1 MCIRDSLNI
10 NCGFFLHRRTSGRF
24 TSVASSTRTACPR
37 NSGRT
42 RCGTWSGIFLH
53 FRLCWLCFT
62 CFGLFREL
70 VLCHKPSF
78 RSFFF
83 GVSALVLIFLPV
95 LVGFVIW
102 DGFFVPRVPWVR
114 SFVTVPFLFLV
125 FPMIFSCSYLG
136 PFIFVGFTFSS
147 RLLFCIILL
156 CCLLYTSPSP
166 RDA

>member
-1 MCIRDSLNI
+1 MAEPVGDLPPLPPAPEP
-10 NCGFFLHRRTSGRF
+10 FFSRTG
-24 TSVASSTRTACPR
+24 
-37 NSGRT
+37 GRT
-42 RCGTWSGIFLH
+42 RCGTWSGILLH
-53 FRLCWLCFT
+53 FRLCGT

-70 VLCHKPSF
+70 VLCRKPSF

-83 GVSALVLIFLPV
+83 GVSALVLIFLSV

-114 SFVTVPFLFLV
+114 SFVTVPFLV

-136 PFIFVGFTFSS
+136 PFIFVGFTSSS

-156 CCLLYTSPSP
+156 CFVCG
-166 RDA
+166 